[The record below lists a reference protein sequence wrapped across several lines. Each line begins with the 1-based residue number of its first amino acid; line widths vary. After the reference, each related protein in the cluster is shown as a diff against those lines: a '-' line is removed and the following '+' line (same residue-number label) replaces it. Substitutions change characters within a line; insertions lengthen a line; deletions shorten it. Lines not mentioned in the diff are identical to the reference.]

1 MDMERARC
9 VIEVT
14 AGVVPG
20 KSEDEYTRQYAITE
34 AQWSAAREAQVMG
47 HEQALLAE
55 AAGKAQGYAHL
66 LMLQPNQIN
75 WVNVHWL
82 WL

>member
-1 MDMERARC
+1 MT
-9 VIEVT
+9 VT
-14 AGVVPG
+14 AGVIPG
-20 KSEDEYTRQYAITE
+20 KVEPEYTRNYAIT
-34 AQWSAAREAQVMG
+34 SAEWQTAREANVVG
-47 HEQALLAE
+47 YEQALLAE

-75 WVNVHWL
+75 WVNVQWL

>member
-1 MDMERARC
+1 MQEARALL
-9 VIEVT
+9 EVT
-14 AGVVPG
+14 AGIIPG
-20 KSEDEYTRQYAITE
+20 KAQPEYTRQYAIT
-34 AQWSAAREAQVMG
+34 SAEWQKAREANVMG

-75 WVNVHWL
+75 WVRVDWL